1 MASGP
6 TAGSH
11 PGVPDRWF
19 NLRGFGNPV
28 CCSWGPA
35 DYDSATNTITVT
47 YQITEGSGAPP
58 GAKGAAEAG
67 VQAWITA
74 INSRE
79 DATWHFNLEPFT
91 GAGPSGLGSLH
102 WILSCHRGGK
112 DGKGCG
118 EPPPNGGN
126 RDEPDINIKIKKGG
140 ATIAGS
146 AKRFAD
152 NQGFIKKVNI
162 TVSGAF
168 AFIPTPLAQ
177 IEGGHRARGGPRP
190 GDGPPHQ
197 RARPHGPDRRLRG
210 GWPLGLRPGRLRG
223 RPSVAGGRRPTR
235 FEPRELCDLLIAI
248 GKTT

>member
-177 IEGGHRARGGPRP
+177 IEEVTAHEVGHALGMGHHTNEQDHMGQTVGYEGGGPSACDLD
-190 GDGPPHQ
+190 GFEAAHQWLVDGGPPDSN
-197 RARPHGPDRRLRG
+197 PVN
-210 GWPLGLRPGRLRG
+210 
-223 RPSVAGGRRPTR
+223 SVT
-235 FEPRELCDLLIAI
+235 C
-248 GKTT
+248 